1 MKKKKY
7 ALLQLEMTMEESL
20 KMKVFKDSVKRMK
33 FFTIFQQNGVVE
45 RKNMSLQEMERT
57 TFNDNSTPMYF

>member
-33 FFTIFQQNGVVE
+33 FFTIFQH
-45 RKNMSLQEMERT
+45 QEYHNKMV
-57 TFNDNSTPMYF
+57 